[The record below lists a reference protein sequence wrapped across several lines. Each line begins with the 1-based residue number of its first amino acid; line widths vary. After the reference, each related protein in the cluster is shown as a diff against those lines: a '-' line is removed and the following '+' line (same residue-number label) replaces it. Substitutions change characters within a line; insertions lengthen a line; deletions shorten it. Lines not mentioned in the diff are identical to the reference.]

1 MIEGII
7 QLISIGGGLAGY
19 TSVAY
24 LLWRKLKRRV
34 QIFDATGVY
43 ELQNIRDAPS
53 KNLITT
59 VEVTFF
65 NDSESEKVSITD
77 IVGALRY
84 DKTKYKANLELIAKF
99 SDGRPYIVEKP
110 VDHKELPI
118 TLHPKES
125 IRLSLRFSFSNVF
138 PEFLERVGLA
148 RFKGFIDGLP
158 LYEISEIENIKYRE
172 HLPILMQITAHI
184 DGRKLVKG
192 YATLFEK
199 GGLFKPE
206 EYEGTLSVHEI
217 NKIGLEFTE
226 KV

>member
-43 ELQNIRDAPS
+43 ELQNIGGVPS

-84 DKTKYKANLELIAKF
+84 DKTKYKL
-99 SDGRPYIVEKP
+99 
-110 VDHKELPI
+110 
-118 TLHPKES
+118 TL
-125 IRLSLRFSFSNVF
+125 N
-138 PEFLERVGLA
+138 
-148 RFKGFIDGLP
+148 
-158 LYEISEIENIKYRE
+158 
-172 HLPILMQITAHI
+172 
-184 DGRKLVKG
+184 
-192 YATLFEK
+192 
-199 GGLFKPE
+199 
-206 EYEGTLSVHEI
+206 
-217 NKIGLEFTE
+217 
-226 KV
+226 